1 MKLISG
7 VLAALALTGC
17 GTIPYVQPTA
27 GPTATIQFI
36 NDAHRNLEAA
46 IYEQSATCKGRR
58 QVPVVAPGSQVE
70 QKVRADA
77 ELTFQ
82 YYLTNFG
89 DRKQEQYCLMN
100 LRFTPVAGRHY
111 LFRTAEDTSFCRW
124 AAFDDTDKE
133 KPVKV
138 DLTQITWKAGWDENS
153 SWCDK

>member
-1 MKLISG
+1 MKLIAC
-7 VLAALALTGC
+7 VLVAFTLTGC
-17 GTIPYVQPTA
+17 STVPYVQPTT
-27 GPTATIQFI
+27 GPTATILFV
-36 NDAHRNLEAA
+36 NDAYRNLEAA

-89 DRKQEQYCLMN
+89 DRKREQYCLMN
-100 LRFTPVAGRHY
+100 LRFTPRAGSHY
-111 LFRTAEDTSFCRW
+111 VFRTAEDTSFCRW
-124 AAFDDTDKE
+124 AAVDDTDKQ

-138 DLTQITWKAGWDENS
+138 ELVEIPWKAGWDENS